1 MQTPQTPEPSKR
13 PSSVVRPGVSPSE
26 PPPSNEPPA
35 AAEKPASEIAEV
47 LPPRDP
53 NDDTPTIISMN
64 RRRSDGMSP
73 DGLQGRRL
81 GHFELIEPL
90 GVGGMAA
97 VIRATDL
104 QLGRVV
110 ALKIL
115 PPEMAVDPE

>member
-1 MQTPQTPEPSKR
+1 MQTPQTPDPAKR
-13 PSSVVRPGVSPSE
+13 PSSVARAPAPDE
-26 PPPSNEPPA
+26 APPPPATEPLTD
-35 AAEKPASEIAEV
+35 IADV

-53 NDDTPTIISMN
+53 NDDTPTIISLK
-64 RRRSDGMSP
+64 RGAPIPTASDG
-73 DGLQGRRL
+73 LAGRRL

-115 PPEMAVDPE
+115 PPEMAADP